1 MVLNYLLPPIVFVY
15 LSSIATFTTIAIYT
29 MILVTQWRFRRAH
42 ARAATDTALEFR
54 LFLWPYSAIA
64 GLAGLAL
71 VIVMMAFQNSTRIAM
86 FVGPAWFAILS
97 AGYLVMR
104 TRQRRQA
111 TSDDRQGGYRT
122 HEAALHTSTKPED
135 STSELRALDDE
146 LSSGTIEGG
155 P

>member
-1 MVLNYLLPPIVFVY
+1 
-15 LSSIATFTTIAIYT
+15 

-42 ARAATDTALEFR
+42 VRAATDTVLEFR

-64 GLAGLAL
+64 GLAGLAV
-71 VIVMMAFQNSTRIAM
+71 VIVRMTFQNSTRIAM

-104 TRQRRQA
+104 TRQRRQG
-111 TSDDRQGGYRT
+111 TSDGRQGGYRT

-135 STSELRALDDE
+135 STSELRTLDDK
-146 LSSGTIEGG
+146 
-155 P
+155 